1 MKSRIL
7 SCFLIFA
14 LCISTLSACG
24 SDTAPSDHSPSSSL
38 QVEISDLQDSTPGET
53 EERDGFESL
62 DSASCKGDTVPS
74 QSDAPSASQGQQT
87 ESSAPT
93 EITTASS
100 FSLSDVPAYSG
111 KAYISVNGN
120 VPYFT
125 AAELTTT
132 SFETY
137 SDLDTLGRC
146 GVTYACIGQDLMP
159 TKERGSIG
167 MVKPTGWHTVR
178 YDDLVDGKYLYNR
191 CHLIGYQLT
200 GENANTQN
208 LITGTRYLNIE
219 GMLPFENMVA
229 DYIQE
234 TDNHVLYRVTPI
246 FEGNNLLANGVLME
260 GYSVEDKGAGV
271 SYCVFAYNVQP
282 GIEIDYATGESKLAD
297 GAQHEEQKTA
307 TATPTPSPEPEKQEP
322 VTGSEASQADYIL
335 NTNTKK
341 FHYPTC
347 SSVNDMKEKNKQEFF
362 GTRDETIALGYSPC
376 GRCKP

>member
-1 MKSRIL
+1 
-7 SCFLIFA
+7 
-14 LCISTLSACG
+14 
-24 SDTAPSDHSPSSSL
+24 
-38 QVEISDLQDSTPGET
+38 
-53 EERDGFESL
+53 
-62 DSASCKGDTVPS
+62 
-74 QSDAPSASQGQQT
+74 
-87 ESSAPT
+87 
-93 EITTASS
+93 
-100 FSLSDVPAYSG
+100 
-111 KAYISVNGN
+111 
-120 VPYFT
+120 
-125 AAELTTT
+125 
-132 SFETY
+132 
-137 SDLDTLGRC
+137 
-146 GVTYACIGQDLMP
+146 
-159 TKERGSIG
+159 

-200 GENANTQN
+200 GENANTKN

-234 TDNHVLYRVTPI
+234 TNNHVLYRVTPI

-307 TATPTPSPEPEKQEP
+307 TVTPTPSPEPEKQEP
-322 VTGSEASQADYIL
+322 VNGSEASQADYIL

-362 GTRDETIALGYSPC
+362 GTRDEAISNGYSPC
-376 GRCKP
+376 GCCKP